1 MGKVWRFVAPAALH
15 KRTPNK
21 SLPVEVARFGR
32 NLFAVIGW
40 RFPAGR
46 STLDN
51 TAAGDVR
58 RGSGRHPTLRNRGL
72 PSPSATPWKL
82 FKTYL
87 IPLPRA
93 IAG

>member
-1 MGKVWRFVAPAALH
+1 MGKVWRLVAPAALH

-51 TAAGDVR
+51 TAAG
-58 RGSGRHPTLRNRGL
+58 GRAPRLGTASKPRNRGL
-72 PSPSATPWKL
+72 PSLSATPWKL